1 MKYEKNY
8 LTQVIFQLSFSPI
21 LKLDTSPG
29 DFQEQIKG
37 RFPQPK
43 EGQEI
48 TVKGSMSLKGDMKTD
63 MSVEAVRKRWLF
75 FSKDE
80 SKSITIASNLFSLE
94 YKKYQNLE
102 ATSDDFNFL
111 WEKFQNIYQVET
123 LERVGLRYINQIV
136 LPSGEPLDWKG
147 YIDEKIIAAT
157 LDVPA
162 PESHRLCRSTHA
174 TYWLQDDHRI
184 TFQYGIQNS
193 DFPNPLVKRE
203 FVLDYDCSSMGPTD
217 ASDAENCLIRYNEL
231 IDTLFEINIGD
242 RLREDMGVIEH

>member
-8 LTQVIFQLSFSPI
+8 LTQVIFQLNFSPI

-29 DFQEQIKG
+29 DFQEQIKEQ
-37 RFPQPK
+37 FPHPK

-48 TVKGSMSLKGDMKTD
+48 KVKGSMSLKGDMKTD
-63 MSVEAVRKRWLF
+63 MSVESVRKRWMF
-75 FSKDE
+75 FSEDE
-80 SKSITIASNLFSLE
+80 SKSITIASNLFNLE

-102 ATSDDFNFL
+102 ATRKDFNSL
-111 WEKFQNIYQVET
+111 WKIFQDLYHVET

-136 LPSGEPLDWKG
+136 LPSGDPLDWRE
-147 YIDEKIIAAT
+147 YIDEEIIAAT
-157 LDVPA
+157 LGVPTPA
-162 PESHRLCRSTHA
+162 DHRLCRSTHA
-174 TYWLQDDHRI
+174 TYWLDDDHRI
-184 TFQYGIQNS
+184 TFQFGIQNS

-231 IDTLFEINIGD
+231 IDTLFELNIGNG
-242 RLREDMGVIEH
+242 LREDMGVIKH